1 MSDPVP
7 ATRSSGAARFAGAAL
22 IATHVLAIGAMA
34 HHPTA
39 HGDTQAQVVDGF
51 VQMQGLNTAVH
62 AAMIAAVLASWLAL
76 AEFGAR
82 RGAQRALVRSAGLLY
97 AAGTAGMV
105 GAALTNGFIA
115 TRIAVA
121 AQGGDARTVEA
132 AGDLLRLCWAA
143 NQTLAGFGL
152 YAISA
157 AIALW
162 SLDLL
167 RDRRVLALAA
177 GGYGV
182 AIAAAGAGGHALGA
196 YVLDVRGMAAVV
208 LAHAV
213 WYVLVGVLMWRG
225 GAARAAPAA

>member
-1 MSDPVP
+1 MAHPVP
-7 ATRSSGAARFAGAAL
+7 VLQARGAARLAGAAL
-22 IATHVLAIGAMA
+22 VTAHALAIAAML

-39 HGDTQAQVVDGF
+39 HGDTPAQVVDGF
-51 VQMQGLNTAVH
+51 VRMQGLNTGVH
-62 AAMIAAVLASWLAL
+62 AAMIAMLLVSWLAL
-76 AEFGAR
+76 AEFSALRGAR
-82 RGAQRALVRSAGLLY
+82 RALVRSAGLLY

-105 GAALTNGFIA
+105 GAGLTNGFIA

-121 AQGGDARTVEA
+121 AHGGDARALAA

-152 YAISA
+152 YALSA

-167 RDRRVLALAA
+167 RGGRGLAR
-177 GGYGV
+177 GTGSYGL
-182 AIAAAGAGGHALGA
+182 AIAVVGGSGHALG
-196 YVLDVRGMAAVV
+196 VFELDVHGMAAVV
-208 LAHAV
+208 AAHAV

-225 GAARAAPAA
+225 AAGRDGA